1 MYDNKK
7 DLFVWIGKGASKE
20 EQHNA
25 LTYAHVS
32 FIYVDIFFF
41 FFFHTSSTYSA
52 FRPLTMLA
60 INSYVCCVLS
70 FLSTARHEPQKETD
84 PTCDQSICNSFSH
97 RYLAQYT
104 CQMSLLSYFVM
115 CGANI

>member
-32 FIYVDIFFF
+32 FIYVDIFICFF
-41 FFFHTSSTYSA
+41 FSI
-52 FRPLTMLA
+52 PL
-60 INSYVCCVLS
+60 
-70 FLSTARHEPQKETD
+70 
-84 PTCDQSICNSFSH
+84 
-97 RYLAQYT
+97 
-104 CQMSLLSYFVM
+104 LLILHS
-115 CGANI
+115 GH